1 MTVTATLLPY
11 TDEEMDAAMD
21 AFFPLLKSTAARH
34 GRPIGEYVE
43 SEEFGLHAMAYVL
56 ALRETAPRST
66 LHGRALAR
74 FLQMRAQGPGMDE
87 VMEHLTDALYQAPTH

>member
-11 TDEEMDAAMD
+11 TDEEMDGAMD
-21 AFFPLLKSTAARH
+21 AFFPLLWATATRH

-56 ALRETAPRST
+56 ALRENAPAAT
-66 LHGRALAR
+66 LHARALAR
-74 FLQMRAQGPGMDE
+74 FLQMRAQGPRMDV
-87 VMEHLTDALYQAPTH
+87 VMEHLTNALYTVPTH